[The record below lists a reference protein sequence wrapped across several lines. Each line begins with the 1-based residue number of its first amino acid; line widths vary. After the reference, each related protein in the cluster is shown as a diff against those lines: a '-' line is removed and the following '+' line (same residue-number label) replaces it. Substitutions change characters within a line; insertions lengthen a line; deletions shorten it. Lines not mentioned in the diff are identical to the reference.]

1 MRITKLLIRITQYL
15 SNSNRAQSEI
25 SYLVGHHPA
34 PVASPVG
41 LWPGHSLCTHHVLL
55 PDAEIM
61 TLQQHVFL
69 QRKNYNWQNTAE
81 PNINARE
88 NTEHQNQNVASSR
101 KRNRNHAI
109 TWDIYSHLRAARS
122 YEDMHTYSM
131 YCKSTLL
138 NNTTKNDLLE
148 HCNCANLLLDSQS
161 YNVLT
166 YLLSSFCKVLLYN
179 V

>member
-1 MRITKLLIRITQYL
+1 MRITKLLIRITLYL

-25 SYLVGHHPA
+25 SYLAGHHPA

-41 LWPGHSLCTHHVLL
+41 LWPGHSLCTHHVLP
-55 PDAEIM
+55 PDAE
-61 TLQQHVFL
+61 TTPLQQHVFL

-88 NTEHQNQNVASSR
+88 NTEARIFFFKNTTNLLHQNQNVASSR

-109 TWDIYSHLRAARS
+109 TWDIYSHLRAARC
-122 YEDMHTYSM
+122 YEDMHTCSI

-138 NNTTKNDLLE
+138 NNTTKIDLQ
-148 HCNCANLLLDSQS
+148 C
-161 YNVLT
+161 
-166 YLLSSFCKVLLYN
+166 LYIC
-179 V
+179 